1 MLANYLVARVKE
13 LATNLT
19 MAVAGLA
26 HLISL
31 TPSEMNDV
39 SRGVTTQ
46 PWKLNYKDANA
57 RFSNLWRAPRWAPPS
72 SKFTNGARTSCTVH
86 ISAGTAGGS
95 RRPIQHD
102 CEDDKCRMRSAT

>member
-19 MAVAGLA
+19 MAAAGLA

-57 RFSNLWRAPRWAPPS
+57 RFFQSLACPR
-72 SKFTNGARTSCTVH
+72 KEV
-86 ISAGTAGGS
+86 
-95 RRPIQHD
+95 
-102 CEDDKCRMRSAT
+102 